1 VRLLLFLFFCFKHHQ
16 IPNSFLS
23 APLSSLSLESIRF
36 SFFRQREERN
46 NTNRTHHHHKKK
58 KMNGSDAYSATEA
71 QYVRRHHKHEPR
83 ENQCTSA
90 LVKHIKAPAHLVSF
104 SFYPL
109 FFFYLFID
117 FMFVDLFK
125 GVLTLFFCVK
135 SVKFCSISAYFAL
148 PLNGI
153 LSVSICFSLSF
164 VISQI

>member
-1 VRLLLFLFFCFKHHQ
+1 
-16 IPNSFLS
+16 
-23 APLSSLSLESIRF
+23 
-36 SFFRQREERN
+36 
-46 NTNRTHHHHKKK
+46 
-58 KMNGSDAYSATEA
+58 MNGSDAYSATEA

-109 FFFYLFID
+109 FFFFYLFID
-117 FMFVDLFK
+117 FMSVDLFK

-135 SVKFCSISAYFAL
+135 SVKFCSISADFAL